1 MGKISCEIQLLFLNL
16 QKSKDNAAMCS
27 PHAGNREQAFR
38 YWGRLSWPRCPGILP
53 GSGLFSFLNLG
64 AEGRE
69 LNGGGASDED
79 VPLGVC
85 VCVS

>member
-1 MGKISCEIQLLFLNL
+1 MQGT
-16 QKSKDNAAMCS
+16 
-27 PHAGNREQAFR
+27 GNRHSDTGADFL
-38 YWGRLSWPRCPGILP
+38 GPGVLAYCQDLA
-53 GSGLFSFLNLG
+53 SFSFLNLG